1 MASERTAI
9 PLIVLHSRPYS
20 DSSLI
25 IETFSE
31 HQGRIPVLSKGAR
44 RTGKQSL
51 RAQLQMGVLIE
62 ACVTGRGEIK
72 SLVRPEVIESTA
84 GFYGESFAM
93 ASYIS
98 ELLIKL
104 THPGDPHPSLFSK
117 ILNCFKAISTRQN
130 TLLSIRLFEQ
140 CLLTEMGVNVDYEF
154 DVNGNAID
162 ANEFYRL
169 TPFYGFECVAMDDK
183 NVESRSSHVPLKGE
197 ALLAISRQDL
207 SDAAVLSTVK
217 YINRRLID
225 AQLGTTKLNSRELW
239 LKWHGRY
246 QQTQKASLSMQNNKA

>member
-1 MASERTAI
+1 MTSERAPI

-72 SLVRPEVIESTA
+72 SLVRPEVVESTA
-84 GFYGESFAM
+84 GFHGESFAM

-117 ILNCFKAISTRQN
+117 TLDCFKAISARQN
-130 TLLSIRLFEQ
+130 TLVSMRLFEQ
-140 CLLTEMGVNVDYEF
+140 CLLTEMGVNVDYKQ
-154 DVNGNAID
+154 DVNGHAID
-162 ANEFYRL
+162 ASKYYRL
-169 TPFYGFECVAMDDK
+169 TPLYGFENVSSDDQCL
-183 NVESRSSHVPLKGE
+183 ESKPSFVPLKGE
-197 ALLAISRQDL
+197 ALLAISSQEL
-207 SDAAVLSTVK
+207 SDASVLSAVK

-225 AQLGTTKLNSRELW
+225 AQLGTTKLSSRELW
-239 LKWHGRY
+239 LKWQGRFK
-246 QQTQKASLSMQNNKA
+246 QNHKASLSEPRDKA